1 MLKEIGLIGLGVMG
15 KNIALNLSDNG
26 VIIKAFNNSEN
37 KLNDIKKEF
46 KNDFIPFDNLE
57 QFVENLEDP
66 KTILLMVPSGEATK
80 EVIEKL
86 VSLLGE
92 GGTIIDGGNSFYL
105 DSIENGEYLKKNSI
119 NFIGMG
125 VSGGEDGARNG
136 PALMVGSETSI
147 ETSLFDT
154 LKNIAAKAE
163 VECLGI
169 YQGPGTGHFI
179 KMVHNGIEYSEMQS
193 IAEMYLILKKLNK
206 TNKEI
211 SSFFSSQSENNNS
224 SYLIEI
230 TSKILQKKDGDEFV
244 IDQIKPIAQ
253 NKGTG
258 RLTIQTSL
266 DLDVSIPSISAAYDA
281 RLQSN
286 NQYTTKTSME
296 SIDEDISDKNLSDA
310 LYFSRVC
317 SMIQG
322 LELIT
327 KFSESENHEISIV
340 KVLENW
346 RGGCIIRSNLLLDLK
361 KEFSENN
368 SFYSLDNIFNNLQQ
382 NRAAI
387 SKVLQITTKN
397 NIPTPVLSASFN
409 WFNNLTSV
417 DNPSNLI
424 QAQRDFFGRHKV
436 QKVDSSED
444 INIDW
449 D

>member
-26 VIIKAFNNSEN
+26 VIIKAFNNSEK

-57 QFVENLEDP
+57 QFVENLENP

-86 VSLLGE
+86 GCLLGE

-163 VECLGI
+163 VECLGV
-169 YQGPGTGHFI
+169 YQGAGTGHFI
-179 KMVHNGIEYSEMQS
+179 KMVHNGIEYAEMQS

-286 NQYTTKTSME
+286 NQYITKTSME

-322 LELIT
+322 LELVT
-327 KFSESENHEISIV
+327 KFSESENYEISIV
-340 KVLENW
+340 EVLENW

-368 SFYSLDNIFNNLQQ
+368 SFYSSDNILNNLQQ
-382 NRAAI
+382 NREAI

-436 QKVDSSED
+436 QLVDSSED

>member
-340 KVLENW
+340 EVLENW

-424 QAQRDFFGRHKV
+424 QAQRDLFGRHKV

>member
-57 QFVENLEDP
+57 QFVENLENP
-66 KTILLMVPSGEATK
+66 KTILLMVPSGQATK

-340 KVLENW
+340 EVLENW

>member
-26 VIIKAFNNSEN
+26 VIIKAFNNSEK

-66 KTILLMVPSGEATK
+66 KTILLMVPSGQATK

-136 PALMVGSETSI
+136 PALMVGSEASI
-147 ETSLFDT
+147 ETSLFNT

-179 KMVHNGIEYSEMQS
+179 KMVHNGIEYAEMQS

-211 SSFFSSQSENNNS
+211 SNFFSSQSENNNS

-286 NQYTTKTSME
+286 NQYITKTSME
-296 SIDEDISDKNLSDA
+296 SIDENISDKNLSDA

-340 KVLENW
+340 EVLENW
-346 RGGCIIRSNLLLDLK
+346 RGGCIIRSDLLLDLK

-397 NIPTPVLSASFN
+397 NISTPVLSASFN

-436 QKVDSSED
+436 QKVDSSAD

>member
-26 VIIKAFNNSEN
+26 VTIKAFNNSEK

-57 QFVENLEDP
+57 QFVENLENP
-66 KTILLMVPSGEATK
+66 KTILLMVPSGQATK

-136 PALMVGSETSI
+136 PALMVGSEASI
-147 ETSLFDT
+147 ETSLFNT

-179 KMVHNGIEYSEMQS
+179 KMVHNGIEYAEMQS

-211 SSFFSSQSENNNS
+211 SNFFSSQSENNNS

-286 NQYTTKTSME
+286 NQYITKTSME
-296 SIDEDISDKNLSDA
+296 SIDENISDKNLSDA

-340 KVLENW
+340 EVLENW
-346 RGGCIIRSNLLLDLK
+346 RGGCIIRSDLLLDLK

-436 QKVDSSED
+436 QKVDSSAD

>member
-26 VIIKAFNNSEN
+26 VIIKAFNNSEK

-57 QFVENLEDP
+57 QFVENLENP
-66 KTILLMVPSGEATK
+66 KTILLMVPSGQATK

-179 KMVHNGIEYSEMQS
+179 KMVHNGIEYAEMQS

-244 IDQIKPIAQ
+244 IDQIKPVAQ

-286 NQYTTKTSME
+286 NQYITKTSME

-340 KVLENW
+340 EVLENW
-346 RGGCIIRSNLLLDLK
+346 RGGCIIRSDLLLDLK

-382 NRAAI
+382 NRTAI

-397 NIPTPVLSASFN
+397 NISTPVLSASFN

-436 QKVDSSED
+436 QKVDSSAD

>member
-26 VIIKAFNNSEN
+26 VIIKAFNNSEK

-66 KTILLMVPSGEATK
+66 KTILLMVPSGQATK

-147 ETSLFDT
+147 ETSLFNT

-179 KMVHNGIEYSEMQS
+179 KMVHNGIEYAEMQS

-286 NQYTTKTSME
+286 NQYITKTSME
-296 SIDEDISDKNLSDA
+296 SIDENISDKNLSDA

-340 KVLENW
+340 EVLENW

-368 SFYSLDNIFNNLQQ
+368 SFYSSDNIFNNLQQ

-397 NIPTPVLSASFN
+397 NISTPVLSASFN

-436 QKVDSSED
+436 QKVDSSAD

>member
-26 VIIKAFNNSEN
+26 VIIKAFNNSEK

-57 QFVENLEDP
+57 QFVENLENP
-66 KTILLMVPSGEATK
+66 KTILLMVPSGQATK

-179 KMVHNGIEYSEMQS
+179 KMVHNGIEYAEMQS

-211 SSFFSSQSENNNS
+211 SNFFSSQSENNNS

-286 NQYTTKTSME
+286 NQYITKTSME
-296 SIDEDISDKNLSDA
+296 SIDENISDKNLSDA

-340 KVLENW
+340 EVLENW

-436 QKVDSSED
+436 QKVDSSAD

>member
-26 VIIKAFNNSEN
+26 VIIKAFNNSEK

-86 VSLLGE
+86 GSLLGE

-179 KMVHNGIEYSEMQS
+179 KMVHNGIEYAEMQS

-206 TNKEI
+206 SNKEI

-266 DLDVSIPSISAAYDA
+266 DLNVSIPSISAAYDA

-286 NQYTTKTSME
+286 NQYITKTNME

-327 KFSESENHEISIV
+327 KFSESENHETSIV
-340 KVLENW
+340 EVLENW

-368 SFYSLDNIFNNLQQ
+368 NFYSLDNIFNNLQQ

-397 NIPTPVLSASFN
+397 NISTPVLSASFN

-436 QKVDSSED
+436 QKVDSSAD

>member
-57 QFVENLEDP
+57 QFVEDLEDP

-340 KVLENW
+340 EVLENW

>member
-26 VIIKAFNNSEN
+26 VIIKAFNNSEK

-86 VSLLGE
+86 GSLLGE

-179 KMVHNGIEYSEMQS
+179 KMVHNGIEYAEMQS

-206 TNKEI
+206 SNKEI

-244 IDQIKPIAQ
+244 LDQIKPIAQ

-286 NQYTTKTSME
+286 NQYITKTNME

-327 KFSESENHEISIV
+327 KFSESENHETSIV
-340 KVLENW
+340 EVLENW

-368 SFYSLDNIFNNLQQ
+368 NFYSLDNIFNNLQQ

-397 NIPTPVLSASFN
+397 NISTPVLSASFN

-436 QKVDSSED
+436 QKVDSSAD

>member
-26 VIIKAFNNSEN
+26 VIIKAFNNSEK

-46 KNDFIPFDNLE
+46 KNDFIPYDNLE
-57 QFVENLEDP
+57 QFVENLVDP
-66 KTILLMVPSGEATK
+66 KTILLMVPSGGATK

-136 PALMVGSETSI
+136 PALMIGSETSI

-169 YQGPGTGHFI
+169 YQGSGTGHFI
-179 KMVHNGIEYSEMQS
+179 KMVHNGIEYAEMQS

-211 SSFFSSQSENNNS
+211 SNFFSSQSENNNS

-244 IDQIKPIAQ
+244 IDQIKPVAQ

-286 NQYTTKTSME
+286 NQYITKTSME
-296 SIDEDISDKNLSDA
+296 SIDENISDKNLSDA

-340 KVLENW
+340 EVLENW
-346 RGGCIIRSNLLLDLK
+346 RGGCIIRSDLLLDLK

-409 WFNNLTSV
+409 WFNNLTSI

>member
-26 VIIKAFNNSEN
+26 VIIKAFNNSEK

-57 QFVENLEDP
+57 QFVENLENP
-66 KTILLMVPSGEATK
+66 KTILLMVPSGQATK

-136 PALMVGSETSI
+136 PALMVGSEASI
-147 ETSLFDT
+147 ETSLFNT

-179 KMVHNGIEYSEMQS
+179 KMVHNGIEYAEMQS

-286 NQYTTKTSME
+286 NQYITKTSMK

-340 KVLENW
+340 EVLENW
-346 RGGCIIRSNLLLDLK
+346 RGGCIIRSDLLLDLK

-382 NRAAI
+382 NRTAI

>member
-26 VIIKAFNNSEN
+26 VIIKAFNNSEK

-57 QFVENLEDP
+57 QFVENLENP
-66 KTILLMVPSGEATK
+66 KTILLMVPSGQATK

-136 PALMVGSETSI
+136 PALMVGSEASI
-147 ETSLFDT
+147 ETSLFNT

-179 KMVHNGIEYSEMQS
+179 KMVHNGIEYAEMQS

-211 SSFFSSQSENNNS
+211 SNFFSSQSENNNS

-286 NQYTTKTSME
+286 NQYITKTSME
-296 SIDEDISDKNLSDA
+296 SIDENISDKNLSDA

-340 KVLENW
+340 EVLENW

-436 QKVDSSED
+436 QKVDSSAD

>member
-26 VIIKAFNNSEN
+26 VIIKAFNNSEK

-57 QFVENLEDP
+57 QFVENLENP
-66 KTILLMVPSGEATK
+66 KTILLMVPSGQATK

-136 PALMVGSETSI
+136 PALMVGSEASI
-147 ETSLFDT
+147 GTSLFNT

-211 SSFFSSQSENNNS
+211 SNFFSSQSENNNS

-340 KVLENW
+340 EVLENW
-346 RGGCIIRSNLLLDLK
+346 RGGCIIRSDLLLDLK

-397 NIPTPVLSASFN
+397 NISTPVLSASFN

>member
-86 VSLLGE
+86 GSLLGE

-340 KVLENW
+340 EVLENW

-361 KEFSENN
+361 KEFLENK

>member
-26 VIIKAFNNSEN
+26 VIIKAFNNSEK

-66 KTILLMVPSGEATK
+66 KTILLMVPSGQATK

-136 PALMVGSETSI
+136 PALMVGSEASI
-147 ETSLFDT
+147 ETSLFNT

-179 KMVHNGIEYSEMQS
+179 KMVHNGIEYAEMQS

-211 SSFFSSQSENNNS
+211 FSFFSSQSENNNS

-286 NQYTTKTSME
+286 NQYITKTSME
-296 SIDEDISDKNLSDA
+296 SIDENISDKNLSDA

-340 KVLENW
+340 EVLENW

-397 NIPTPVLSASFN
+397 NISTPVLSASFN

-436 QKVDSSED
+436 QKVDSSAD

>member
-26 VIIKAFNNSEN
+26 VIIKAFNNSEK

-57 QFVENLEDP
+57 QFVENLENP
-66 KTILLMVPSGEATK
+66 KTILLMVPSGQATK

-86 VSLLGE
+86 ISLLGE

-136 PALMVGSETSI
+136 PALMVGSEASI
-147 ETSLFDT
+147 ETSLFNT

-179 KMVHNGIEYSEMQS
+179 KMVHNGIEYAEMQS

-211 SSFFSSQSENNNS
+211 SSFFSSQSENKNS

-286 NQYTTKTSME
+286 NQYITKTSME
-296 SIDEDISDKNLSDA
+296 SIDENISDKNLSDA

-340 KVLENW
+340 EVLENW
-346 RGGCIIRSNLLLDLK
+346 RGGCIIRSDLLLDLK

-397 NIPTPVLSASFN
+397 NISTPVLSASFN

-436 QKVDSSED
+436 QKVDSSAD

>member
-26 VIIKAFNNSEN
+26 VIIKAFNNSEK

-57 QFVENLEDP
+57 QFVENLENP
-66 KTILLMVPSGEATK
+66 KTILLMVPSGQATK

-136 PALMVGSETSI
+136 PALMVGSEASI
-147 ETSLFDT
+147 ETSLFNT

-179 KMVHNGIEYSEMQS
+179 KMVHNGIEYAEMQS

-211 SSFFSSQSENNNS
+211 SNFFSSQSENNNS

-286 NQYTTKTSME
+286 NQYITKNSME
-296 SIDEDISDKNLSDA
+296 SIDENISDKNLSDA

-327 KFSESENHEISIV
+327 KFSESENHETSIV
-340 KVLENW
+340 EVLENW
-346 RGGCIIRSNLLLDLK
+346 RGGCIIRSDLLLDLK

-397 NIPTPVLSASFN
+397 NISTPVLSASFN

-436 QKVDSSED
+436 QKVDSSAD

>member
-26 VIIKAFNNSEN
+26 VIIKAFNNSEK

-57 QFVENLEDP
+57 QFVENLENP
-66 KTILLMVPSGEATK
+66 KTILLMVPSGQATK

-179 KMVHNGIEYSEMQS
+179 KMVHNGIEYAEMQS

-211 SSFFSSQSENNNS
+211 SNFFSSQSENNNS

-286 NQYTTKTSME
+286 NQYITKTNME

-340 KVLENW
+340 EVLENW
-346 RGGCIIRSNLLLDLK
+346 RGGCIIRSDLLLDLK

-397 NIPTPVLSASFN
+397 NISTPVLSASFN

-436 QKVDSSED
+436 QKVDSSAD

>member
-26 VIIKAFNNSEN
+26 VIIKAFNNSEK

-57 QFVENLEDP
+57 QFVENLENP
-66 KTILLMVPSGEATK
+66 KTILLMVPSGQATK

-136 PALMVGSETSI
+136 PALMVGSEASI
-147 ETSLFDT
+147 ETSLFNT

-179 KMVHNGIEYSEMQS
+179 KMVHNGIEYAEMQS

-286 NQYTTKTSME
+286 NQYITKTSME

-340 KVLENW
+340 EVLENW
-346 RGGCIIRSNLLLDLK
+346 RGGCIIRSDLLLDLK

-397 NIPTPVLSASFN
+397 NISTPVLSASFN

-436 QKVDSSED
+436 QKVDSSAD

>member
-26 VIIKAFNNSEN
+26 VIIKAFNNSEK

-86 VSLLGE
+86 GSLLGE

-179 KMVHNGIEYSEMQS
+179 KMVHNGIEYAEMQS

-211 SSFFSSQSENNNS
+211 SNFFSSQSENNNS

-286 NQYTTKTSME
+286 NQYITKTSME
-296 SIDEDISDKNLSDA
+296 SIDENISDKNLSDA

-340 KVLENW
+340 EVLENW

-397 NIPTPVLSASFN
+397 NISTPVLSASFN

-436 QKVDSSED
+436 QKVDSSAD

>member
-26 VIIKAFNNSEN
+26 VIIKAFNNSEK

-57 QFVENLEDP
+57 QFVENLENP
-66 KTILLMVPSGEATK
+66 KTILLMVPSGQATK

-179 KMVHNGIEYSEMQS
+179 KMVHNGIEYAEMQS

-286 NQYTTKTSME
+286 NQYITKTSME
-296 SIDEDISDKNLSDA
+296 SIDENISDKNLSDA

-340 KVLENW
+340 EVLENW
-346 RGGCIIRSNLLLDLK
+346 LGGCIIRSNLLLDLK

>member
-26 VIIKAFNNSEN
+26 VIIKAFNNSEK

-66 KTILLMVPSGEATK
+66 KTILLMVPSGQATK

-136 PALMVGSETSI
+136 PALMVGSEASI
-147 ETSLFDT
+147 ETSLFNT

-179 KMVHNGIEYSEMQS
+179 KMVHNGIEYAEMQS

-230 TSKILQKKDGDEFV
+230 TSKILQKKDEDEFV

-286 NQYTTKTSME
+286 NQYITKTSME
-296 SIDEDISDKNLSDA
+296 SIDENISDKNLSDA

-340 KVLENW
+340 EVLENW
-346 RGGCIIRSNLLLDLK
+346 LGGCIIRSNLLLDLK

-368 SFYSLDNIFNNLQQ
+368 SFYSLDNIFNNLQH

-397 NIPTPVLSASFN
+397 NISTPVLSASFN

>member
-26 VIIKAFNNSEN
+26 VIIKAFNNSEK

-66 KTILLMVPSGEATK
+66 KTILLMVPSGQATK

-136 PALMVGSETSI
+136 PALMVGSEASI
-147 ETSLFDT
+147 ETSLFNT

-179 KMVHNGIEYSEMQS
+179 KMVHNGIEYAEMQS

-211 SSFFSSQSENNNS
+211 SNFFSSQSENNNS

-286 NQYTTKTSME
+286 NQYITKTSME

-340 KVLENW
+340 EVLENW
-346 RGGCIIRSNLLLDLK
+346 RGGCIIRSDLLLDLK

-397 NIPTPVLSASFN
+397 NISTPVLSASFN

>member
-26 VIIKAFNNSEN
+26 VIIKAFNNSEK

-66 KTILLMVPSGEATK
+66 KTILLMVPSGQATK

-147 ETSLFDT
+147 DTSLFNT

-179 KMVHNGIEYSEMQS
+179 KMVHNGIEYAEMQS

-286 NQYTTKTSME
+286 NQYITKTSME
-296 SIDEDISDKNLSDA
+296 SIDENISDKNLSDA

-340 KVLENW
+340 EVLENW
-346 RGGCIIRSNLLLDLK
+346 RGGCIIRSDLLLDLK

-397 NIPTPVLSASFN
+397 NISTPVLSASFN

-436 QKVDSSED
+436 QKVDSSAD

>member
-26 VIIKAFNNSEN
+26 VIIKAFNNSEK

-66 KTILLMVPSGEATK
+66 KTILLMVPSGQATK

-136 PALMVGSETSI
+136 PALMVGSEASI
-147 ETSLFDT
+147 ETSLFNT

-179 KMVHNGIEYSEMQS
+179 KMVHNGIEYAEMQS

-211 SSFFSSQSENNNS
+211 SNFFSSQSENNNS

-244 IDQIKPIAQ
+244 IDQIKPVAQ

-286 NQYTTKTSME
+286 NQYITKTSME

-327 KFSESENHEISIV
+327 KFSESENYEISIIE
-340 KVLENW
+340 VLENW

-397 NIPTPVLSASFN
+397 NISTPVLSASFN

>member
-26 VIIKAFNNSEN
+26 VIIKAFNNSEK

-57 QFVENLEDP
+57 QFVENLENP
-66 KTILLMVPSGEATK
+66 KTILLMVPSGQATK

-136 PALMVGSETSI
+136 PALMVGSEASI
-147 ETSLFDT
+147 ETSLFNT

-179 KMVHNGIEYSEMQS
+179 KMVHNGIEYAEMQS

-286 NQYTTKTSME
+286 NQYITKTSME
-296 SIDEDISDKNLSDA
+296 SIDENISDKNLSDA

-340 KVLENW
+340 EVLENW

-436 QKVDSSED
+436 QKVDSSAD

>member
-26 VIIKAFNNSEN
+26 VIIKAFNNSEK

-57 QFVENLEDP
+57 QFVENLENP
-66 KTILLMVPSGEATK
+66 KTILLMVPSGQATK

-136 PALMVGSETSI
+136 PALMVGSEASI
-147 ETSLFDT
+147 ETSLFNT

-179 KMVHNGIEYSEMQS
+179 KMVHNGIEYAEMQS

-206 TNKEI
+206 SNKEI

-244 IDQIKPIAQ
+244 IDQIKPVAQ

-286 NQYTTKTSME
+286 NQYITKTSME
-296 SIDEDISDKNLSDA
+296 SIDENISDKNLSDA

-340 KVLENW
+340 EVLENW
-346 RGGCIIRSNLLLDLK
+346 RGGCIIRSDLLLDLK

>member
-26 VIIKAFNNSEN
+26 VAIKAFNSSEK

-66 KTILLMVPSGEATK
+66 KTILLMVPSGDATK
-80 EVIEKL
+80 DVIEKL
-86 VSLLGE
+86 GSLLGE

-136 PALMVGSETSI
+136 PALMVGSEASI
-147 ETSLFDT
+147 ETSLFNT

-179 KMVHNGIEYSEMQS
+179 KMVHNGIEYAEMQS

-211 SSFFSSQSENNNS
+211 SNFFSSQSENNNS

-286 NQYTTKTSME
+286 NQYITKTNME

-340 KVLENW
+340 EVLENW
-346 RGGCIIRSNLLLDLK
+346 RGGCIIRSDLLLDLK

-397 NIPTPVLSASFN
+397 NISTPVLSASFN

-436 QKVDSSED
+436 QKVDSSAD

>member
-26 VIIKAFNNSEN
+26 VIIKAFNNSEK

-66 KTILLMVPSGEATK
+66 KTILLMVPSGQATK

-147 ETSLFDT
+147 ETSLFNT

-179 KMVHNGIEYSEMQS
+179 KMVHNGIEYAEMQS

-244 IDQIKPIAQ
+244 IDQIKPVAQ

-286 NQYTTKTSME
+286 NQYITKTSME

-340 KVLENW
+340 EVLENW

-368 SFYSLDNIFNNLQQ
+368 SFYNLDNIFNNLQQ
-382 NRAAI
+382 NRTAI

-397 NIPTPVLSASFN
+397 NISTPVLSASFN

-436 QKVDSSED
+436 QKVDSSAD

>member
-26 VIIKAFNNSEN
+26 VIIKAFNNSEK

-66 KTILLMVPSGEATK
+66 KTILLMVPSGQATK

-179 KMVHNGIEYSEMQS
+179 KMVHNGIEYAEMQS

-211 SSFFSSQSENNNS
+211 SNFFSSQSENNNS

-286 NQYTTKTSME
+286 NQYITKTNME

-327 KFSESENHEISIV
+327 KFSESENHETSIV
-340 KVLENW
+340 EVLENW
-346 RGGCIIRSNLLLDLK
+346 RGGCIIRSDLLLDLK

-397 NIPTPVLSASFN
+397 NISTPVLSASFN

-436 QKVDSSED
+436 QKVDSSAD

>member
-26 VIIKAFNNSEN
+26 VIIKAFNNSEK

-46 KNDFIPFDNLE
+46 KNDFIPFDDLE
-57 QFVENLEDP
+57 QFVENLENP
-66 KTILLMVPSGEATK
+66 KTILLMVPSGQATK

-136 PALMVGSETSI
+136 PALMVGSEASI
-147 ETSLFDT
+147 ETSLFNT
-154 LKNIAAKAE
+154 LKNIAARAE

-179 KMVHNGIEYSEMQS
+179 KMVHNGIEYAEMQS

-211 SSFFSSQSENNNS
+211 SNFFSSQSENNNS

-286 NQYTTKTSME
+286 NQYVAKASME

-340 KVLENW
+340 EVLENW
-346 RGGCIIRSNLLLDLK
+346 RGGCIIRSDLLLDLK

-397 NIPTPVLSASFN
+397 NISTPVLSASFN

-436 QKVDSSED
+436 QKVDSSAD

>member
-26 VIIKAFNNSEN
+26 VIIKAFNNSEK

-66 KTILLMVPSGEATK
+66 KTILLMVPSGQATK

-86 VSLLGE
+86 GSLLGE

-179 KMVHNGIEYSEMQS
+179 KMVHNGIEYAEMQS

-286 NQYTTKTSME
+286 NQYITKTSME

-340 KVLENW
+340 EVLENW
-346 RGGCIIRSNLLLDLK
+346 RGGCIIRSDLLLDLK

-397 NIPTPVLSASFN
+397 NISTPVLSASFN

-436 QKVDSSED
+436 QKVDSSAD

>member
-26 VIIKAFNNSEN
+26 VIIKAFNNSEK

-57 QFVENLEDP
+57 QFVENLENP
-66 KTILLMVPSGEATK
+66 KTILLMVPSGQATK

-136 PALMVGSETSI
+136 PALMVGSEASI
-147 ETSLFDT
+147 ETSLFNT

-169 YQGPGTGHFI
+169 YQGSGTGHFI
-179 KMVHNGIEYSEMQS
+179 KMVHNGIEYAEMQS

-211 SSFFSSQSENNNS
+211 SNFFSSQSENNNS

-286 NQYTTKTSME
+286 NQYITKTSME
-296 SIDEDISDKNLSDA
+296 SIDENISDKNLSDA

-340 KVLENW
+340 EVLENW
-346 RGGCIIRSNLLLDLK
+346 RGGCIIRSDLLLDLK

-387 SKVLQITTKN
+387 GKVLQITTKN
-397 NIPTPVLSASFN
+397 NISTPVLSASFN

-436 QKVDSSED
+436 QKVDSSAD

>member
-26 VIIKAFNNSEN
+26 VIIKAFNNSEK

-86 VSLLGE
+86 GSLLGE

-179 KMVHNGIEYSEMQS
+179 KMVHNGIEYAEMQS

-286 NQYTTKTSME
+286 NQYITKTNME

-327 KFSESENHEISIV
+327 KFSESENHETSIV
-340 KVLENW
+340 EVLENW

-368 SFYSLDNIFNNLQQ
+368 NFYSLDNIFNNLQQ

-397 NIPTPVLSASFN
+397 NISTPVLSASFN

-436 QKVDSSED
+436 QKVDSSAD